1 MAGHSQDSRQHASE
15 GYGPVGPAP
24 VEHSVVYT
32 TLHFDKPWSYENYLK
47 TGGYSALRKILE
59 DKIAPADVIEMVKAS
74 GLRGRG
80 GAGFPTGLKWS
91 FMPKGDMQKYILC
104 NSDESE
110 PGTAKDRDILRYN
123 PHSVI
128 EGMAIAC
135 YATGSSTAYNYLRG
149 EFHHEP
155 FEHLEEATREAYANG
170 WLGKDILGS
179 GIDVDIHNVLGAGAY
194 ICGEETALMES
205 LEGKKGQPRY
215 KPPFPANFGLYG
227 KPTTINNTETYA
239 SVPAIIR
246 NGAEWFANLGKP
258 NNGGPKVF
266 SVSGHVNNP
275 GNFEIR
281 LGTSFADLLAMAGG
295 VRNGNKL
302 KGVIPGGSS
311 MPVLPADTMLAATM
325 DYDCLQ
331 KAGSGL
337 GSGAVVV
344 MDETTCMVRACQRIS
359 RFYYKESCGQCT
371 PCREGTGWMYRM
383 LTRIVEMQATMDDLQ
398 MLRAAAGQIEGHTIC
413 AFGEAAAW
421 PVQGM
426 LRNFWDEF
434 EYAIVNKRFLVDDQR
449 AGTVVPKPVALEQVA
464 TGQVVA

>member
-1 MAGHSQDSRQHASE
+1 MGGHHSHYSE

-24 VEHSVVYT
+24 TEHSVVYT

-47 TGGYSALRKILE
+47 TGGYSALRRILE
-59 DKIAPADVIEMVKAS
+59 ERIPPADVVEMVKQS

-91 FMPKGDMQKYILC
+91 FMPFGPGQKYILC

-123 PHSVI
+123 PHAVI

-135 YATGSSTAYNYLRG
+135 YATGATVAYNYLRG

-170 WLGKDILGS
+170 WLGKDVLGS
-179 GIDVDIHNVLGAGAY
+179 GIDIDIHNALGAGAY

-239 SVPAIIR
+239 SVPAIVR
-246 NGAEWFANLGKP
+246 NGAEWFAGLGKP

-266 SVSGHVNNP
+266 SVSGHVARP
-275 GNFEIR
+275 GNHEIR
-281 LGTSFADLLAMAGG
+281 LGTPFADLLQLCGGIRAGH
-295 VRNGNKL
+295 RIKA
-302 KGVIPGGSS
+302 VIPGGSS
-311 MPVLPADTMLAATM
+311 MPVLPGEVMMGLTM
-325 DYDCLQ
+325 DYDSIQ

-337 GSGAVVV
+337 GSGAVIV

-359 RFYYKESCGQCT
+359 RFYYAESCGQCT

-383 LTRIVEMQATMDDLQ
+383 LTRIANLEATMDDLH
-398 MLRAAAGQIEGHTIC
+398 MLRASAGQIEGHTIC

-421 PVQGM
+421 PVQGF
-426 LRNFWDEF
+426 LRHFWHEF
-434 EYAIVNKRFLVDDQR
+434 EYAIVNKRFYVDDER
-449 AGTVVPKPVALEQVA
+449 AGTLAKTAQVA
-464 TGQVVA
+464 A